1 MAKKAQYHPAWCA
14 DHEKVYFSQ
23 SKDQFLRSKC
33 FRHKLRLKN
42 LFKIGK
48 YNLVKTVEYDSAS
61 CADHEKLY
69 SCPWKKSIVKIDI
82 FSSEIVV
89 KKESLKL
96 ENTVG

>member
-1 MAKKAQYHPAWCA
+1 MGKNVEYDGLLCG
-14 DHEKVYFSQ
+14 DHQKLHFSP
-23 SKDQFLRSKC
+23 SKNQFLRSKF
-33 FRHKLRLKN
+33 FRHKLRWKN

-69 SCPWKKSIVKIDI
+69 FCPWKKSIVKIDI
-82 FSSEIVV
+82 FSSEIEV